1 MKAYEAVSD
10 GRLHLLAQEAAEIVQ
25 AAVKAARAIERGEH
39 SPDQGE
45 EEGSLLPLPR
55 NSDATPALRRFVV
68 ENQADLKLTPAVFY
82 RGRVDAADRDVLD
95 RTLVAGSRGYLVVR
109 LEGTNVEEGKEIIRT
124 SGLNVIPADDLDDAA
139 QKIVAAGKKG

>member
-45 EEGSLLPLPR
+45 E
-55 NSDATPALRRFVV
+55 V
-68 ENQADLKLTPAVFY
+68 
-82 RGRVDAADRDVLD
+82 DRD
-95 RTLVAGSRGYLVVR
+95 
-109 LEGTNVEEGKEIIRT
+109 
-124 SGLNVIPADDLDDAA
+124 
-139 QKIVAAGKKG
+139 